1 MSFPANL
8 LPFWGRGKKQKWGKE
23 AQKNKSAA
31 GMADEAVVPHSINNG
46 VC

>member
-8 LPFWGRGKKQKWGKE
+8 LPLWEKKKRKEGKE

-31 GMADEAVVPHSINNG
+31 CMADAAAVPHSIRNG
-46 VC
+46 FC